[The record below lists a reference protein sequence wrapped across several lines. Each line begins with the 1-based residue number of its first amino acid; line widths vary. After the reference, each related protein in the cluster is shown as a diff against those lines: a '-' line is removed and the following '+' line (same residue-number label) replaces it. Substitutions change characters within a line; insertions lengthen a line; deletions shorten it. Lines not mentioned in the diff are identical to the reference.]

1 MGLSGVSHFLKSSVD
16 MAVIKFVVAAYVSD
30 LALERVICPFYATG
44 PLFRDSRTSVFH
56 LELCRNRHN
65 FCIFQHN
72 SGVYSILQFPNCP
85 APCQTLI

>member
-44 PLFRDSRTSVFH
+44 LFVDV
-56 LELCRNRHN
+56 
-65 FCIFQHN
+65 
-72 SGVYSILQFPNCP
+72 
-85 APCQTLI
+85 PCEDDQVDVGIEGRRVEAMKFVMQV